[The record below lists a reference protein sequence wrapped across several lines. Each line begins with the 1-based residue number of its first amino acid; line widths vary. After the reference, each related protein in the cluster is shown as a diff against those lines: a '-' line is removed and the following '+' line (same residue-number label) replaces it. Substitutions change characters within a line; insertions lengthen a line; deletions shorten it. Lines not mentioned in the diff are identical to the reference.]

1 MFLQKVSDR
10 KLPIRKASYDKTKKI
25 MFIQEMAGGW
35 KLYGKTGN
43 GKQID
48 KDDNK
53 TDLQHGWFVGYIEKS
68 NRRIVFASHVA
79 DNEKQSTFASFRARN
94 EALIKL
100 WYLIDELEK

>member
-1 MFLQKVSDR
+1 
-10 KLPIRKASYDKTKKI
+10 

-48 KDDNK
+48 KDGNK
-53 TDLQHGWFVGYIEKS
+53 IDKQHGWFVGYLEKGG
-68 NRRIVFASHVA
+68 RKIIFASHIQ
-79 DNEKQSTFASFRARN
+79 DDGKENTFASFRARN
-94 EALIKL
+94 EVLVKL